1 MVAGN
6 ASANTSANTSQVPA
20 STLAVETLRSV
31 LELAGEERAASMYAE
46 ASINWANVLPAEK
59 AAQPSAIFDLL
70 ETAGLDA
77 LDPKLKS
84 QVEATAREQRQARA
98 EAAHREL
105 ESHLRSAL
113 SADEP
118 TEAIIEWMA
127 EHCEPSHEVAR
138 TLMRCVLECASP
150 EDPPAAQAI
159 CQAITSRQTL
169 LKKYNDTGKGQGD
182 PGNLARQAHCLFEVQ
197 RYCHAKN
204 WPPNLMKKVR
214 ALLRAAPP
222 PPPARR
228 ALSRPPPVRS
238 SSISCTTWTSSSRTR
253 TACGARTWT
262 TRRRASSRRSSRSTS
277 SSCGSKPPPRTR
289 RTSGRYLLGK
299 ERVATASLPSF
310 GRSTRTRPEA
320 DRAAC

>member
-1 MVAGN
+1 M
-6 ASANTSANTSQVPA
+6 PA
-20 STLAVETLRSV
+20 STLAVETLRSM
-31 LELAGEERAASMYAE
+31 LELAGEERAAAMYAE
-46 ASINWANVLPAEK
+46 ASISWANVLRAEK

-182 PGNLARQAHCLFEVQ
+182 KGNLARQAHCLFEVQ

-214 ALLRAAPP
+214 ALLRAAHPHLP
-222 PPPARR
+222 CGGPPPAPPAQPAFAR
-228 ALSRPPPVRS
+228 AQLFYQLYNVDIVFEDAYGVWREDVGN
-238 SSISCTTWTSSSRTR
+238 TTPGKQQALFQVNEFLVWLE
-253 TACGARTWT
+253 TAA
-262 TRRRASSRRSSRSTS
+262 
-277 SSCGSKPPPRTR
+277 
-289 RTSGRYLLGK
+289 
-299 ERVATASLPSF
+299 ED
-310 GRSTRTRPEA
+310 EE
-320 DRAAC
+320 D